1 MIGEWLFGS
10 DSSSTPFDSNTVFR
24 VSAPFNELPG
34 IASWSEFVAAPLLHA
49 IEGAKWSTA
58 MELRSAPVDG
68 SRQSATWGTLNGVFA
83 NSWCGLQPT
92 GAEVAV
98 RVGAIVDFLGDSAV
112 RCTVMIDV
120 FDLAEQAGQHLT
132 RRSLGKT
139 GRWPIPRAVGS
150 GVDGSPDVSATTL
163 AVVKQMQ
170 SALHDSART
179 RDEMIAA
186 AHLAY
191 WHDDFVWAGP
201 GGIGSSMGAEGF
213 VDFHQLSF
221 RTAFPDRVGGGLL
234 ASAGAT
240 NTTGH
245 FVKFAEGRWAVT
257 GGWPSVTATHSRDGW
272 LGESASGRRITL
284 RVFDFYQVD
293 EGKISMN
300 WVFIDLLDFLAQIDR
315 LPKRIQHQ
323 LTLTKGN

>member
-10 DSSSTPFDSNTVFR
+10 DNESTPFDSNTIFR
-24 VSAPFNELPG
+24 VSAPFNDFAG
-34 IASWSEFVAAPLLHA
+34 VASWREFVAEPLLGA
-49 IEGAKWSTA
+49 IDGADWSTA
-58 MELRSAPVDG
+58 MELRSAPIDG
-68 SRQSATWGTLNGVFA
+68 SWQAASWGTLTGVFM
-83 NSWCGLQPT
+83 NSWCGLHPSGSEVSVRI
-92 GAEVAV
+92 GAVV
-98 RVGAIVDFLGDSAV
+98 DLVGDAAI

-120 FDLAEQAGQHLT
+120 LDLAEQAGQDLT

-139 GRWPIPRAVGS
+139 GLWPLPRAIES
-150 GVDGSPDVSATTL
+150 DDDGASDESATTL
-163 AVVKQMQ
+163 SVVKQMQ

-191 WHDDFVWAGP
+191 WHADFVWAGP
-201 GGIGSSMGAEGF
+201 GGIGSSTGAEGF

-234 ASAGAT
+234 ESADET

-257 GGWPSVTATHSRDGW
+257 GGWPSVTATHSADGW

-315 LPKRIQHQ
+315 LPRQITHQ
-323 LTLTKGN
+323 GILTRGR

>member
-10 DSSSTPFDSNTVFR
+10 ITDSTPFDLNTVFR
-24 VSAPFNELPG
+24 VSAPFNVCADV
-34 IASWSEFVAAPLLHA
+34 ASWREFVAEPLLGA
-49 IEGAKWSTA
+49 IDGAEWSTA
-58 MELRSAPVDG
+58 MELRSAPIDG
-68 SRQSATWGTLNGVFA
+68 SWQAASWGTLSGVFM
-83 NSWCGLQPT
+83 NSWCGLHPT
-92 GAEVAV
+92 GAEVSV
-98 RVGAIVDFLGDSAV
+98 RIGAIVDLVGAAAI
-112 RCTVMIDV
+112 RCTVMIDLL
-120 FDLAEQAGQHLT
+120 DLAEQSGQDLT
-132 RRSLGKT
+132 RRSLGQ
-139 GRWPIPRAVGS
+139 S
-150 GVDGSPDVSATTL
+150 GVWPFPHATGSVTDISPEESAATL

-191 WHDDFVWAGP
+191 WHADFVWAGP
-201 GGIGSSMGAEGF
+201 GGIGSSTGAEGF
-213 VDFHQLSF
+213 VDLHQLSF

-257 GGWPSVTATHSRDGW
+257 GGWPSVTATHLGDGW
-272 LGESASGRRITL
+272 LGQGASGRRITL
-284 RVFDFYQVD
+284 RVFDFYQV
-293 EGKISMN
+293 ERGKISMN

-315 LPKRIQHQ
+315 MPRQISHQ
-323 LTLTKGN
+323 GILTRGR